1 MKWLANSGISGAPI
15 TVPHHNKF
23 QVFHAD
29 SRVLLTGAPDE
40 MIQLADGAYTI
51 LDYKTARYT
60 GTQDTL
66 LPLYEIQLNAYA
78 YIAERLN
85 FKPVKNLFLVYYEP
99 ITEISREKIDSIIT
113 DNGFE
118 LAFSGKVVPVPIKKD
133 DIEPLLG
140 KVRQIYELSKPAER
154 RTGCKD
160 CQAIDEIIKCFS

>member
-40 MIQLADGAYTI
+40 MIKLADGAYTI
-51 LDYKTARYT
+51 LDYKTAKYT

-85 FKPVKNLFLVYYEP
+85 FKPMKNLFLVYYEP
-99 ITEISREKIDSIIT
+99 ITETSREKIDSVIT

-118 LAFSGKVVPVPIKKD
+118 LAFYGKVVLVPIKKD

-140 KVRQIYELSKPAER
+140 KVRQIYELSKPPER